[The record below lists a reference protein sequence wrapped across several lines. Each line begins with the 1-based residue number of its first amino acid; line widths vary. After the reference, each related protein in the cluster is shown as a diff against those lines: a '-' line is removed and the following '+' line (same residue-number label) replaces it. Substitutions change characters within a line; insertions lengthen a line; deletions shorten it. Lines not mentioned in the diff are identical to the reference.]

1 MAHRV
6 RSIEITKIEPNCRCV
21 YDVDSIDAMIRSI
34 RQNGQIKAIK
44 VWFMGRCFRIL
55 DGEKRWRACKKL
67 GICEMKAIIVED
79 TDE

>member
-1 MAHRV
+1 MTQRI
-6 RSIEITKIEPNCRCV
+6 RRIEITKIEPNCRCV
-21 YDVDSIDAMIRSI
+21 YDFDSIDEMIRSI
-34 RQNGQIKAIK
+34 RQNGQVQAIK

-79 TDE
+79 MDE